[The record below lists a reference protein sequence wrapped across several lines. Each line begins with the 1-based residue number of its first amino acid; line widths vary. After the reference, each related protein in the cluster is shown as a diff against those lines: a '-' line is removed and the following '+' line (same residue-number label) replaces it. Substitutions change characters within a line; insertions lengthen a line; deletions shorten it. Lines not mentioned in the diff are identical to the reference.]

1 MKKKNTMPERDWQQT
16 HEKIRWRELR
26 KRILVMG
33 LTVAMVANTVDLSAL
48 SVSAKTDESETGK
61 TTIVSFEELSKD
73 ITEQTLPIGALESDI
88 KFPTSLTVTV
98 EKTTQADEKEAD
110 DEEDASE
117 TGDTEKDD
125 AQKDDS
131 NGDTASSDDKKDT
144 ESSDEKD
151 GDSGNADA
159 SDKSGTSDNGN
170 ADTKDSDTSKDSENS
185 DKSNNPNG
193 SSSSDT
199 EDTQAR
205 ADLPSAFGALIGQ
218 MADALLPHKLI
229 VYAAEKDDASDTAA
243 TSDGADN
250 AKKTDTAS
258 TSDNADSVKTTGSSD
273 AAASSETETTT
284 EKIRLKNIKWE
295 LNVEESDAEEFDSS
309 EASNGFCYAY
319 TPVLPDEDGDGNQ
332 LVLGK
337 DVELPTI
344 YVLVGEYR
352 IALLAAGTIEV
363 TETDAN
369 GTKKAPYTAQDLATW
384 IGGHGSASLEKVSIK
399 LLNDDAS
406 ITSALTIGT
415 GLAKEIE
422 LDLNGHTLTL
432 QGDNARLYFKRANIT
447 ITSSG
452 SNEGT
457 ITGSYQ
463 SGKDRFKGDGLIT
476 VDRVLKIE
484 HVTIKNAGTG
494 STVAMWEGA
503 TCTIDEANISGSN
516 GSQEGVI
523 TICDS
528 NACTITHTEVTGNVA
543 SGYGAIMFM
552 DSCSDCT
559 IGDGAVIKNENSGGY
574 CVKVNGNYN
583 VKITVEKGA
592 TLTADAGKGT
602 IMNTSYGKVA
612 VDIENGTF
620 NGRLG
625 LPDNSQITGG
635 TWIGYN

>member
-170 ADTKDSDTSKDSENS
+170 VDTKDSDTSKDSGNS

-199 EDTQAR
+199 EDTQAC

-218 MADALLPHKLI
+218 MADTLLPHKLI
-229 VYAAEKDDASDTAA
+229 VHAAEKDDASDTAS
-243 TSDGADN
+243 TSDVADN

-273 AAASSETETTT
+273 AAASSDTETTT

-344 YVLVGEYR
+344 YVLVGEYG
-352 IALLAAGTIEV
+352 IALLADGTIEV

-399 LLNDDAS
+399 LLNDDTS
-406 ITSALTIGT
+406 ITKEFTIDT

-432 QGDNARLYFKRANIT
+432 QGGNARLYFKRVNIT

-452 SNEGT
+452 SNKGT
-457 ITGSYQ
+457 ITGSYNC
-463 SGKDRFKGDGLIT
+463 SNKFKGEGLVTADYDSMLTI
-476 VDRVLKIE
+476 KC
-484 HVTIKNAGTG
+484 VTIENAGTG
-494 STVAMWEGA
+494 STVAMWGGV
-503 TCTIDEANISGSN
+503 TCTIDNASISGSS
-516 GSQEGVI
+516 GDQVGTI
-523 TICDS
+523 TIDKGK
-528 NACTITHTEVTGNVA
+528 ACTITNTEVTGNVG
-543 SGYGAIMFM
+543 SGYGTIMFT
-552 DSCSDCT
+552 DSCSDC
-559 IGDGAVIKNENSGGY
+559 IISEGAVIKNENSGGLL
-574 CVKVNGNYN
+574 CQSHG
-583 VKITVEKGA
+583 
-592 TLTADAGKGT
+592 
-602 IMNTSYGKVA
+602 
-612 VDIENGTF
+612 
-620 NGRLG
+620 
-625 LPDNSQITGG
+625 
-635 TWIGYN
+635 